1 MGCNALRT
9 SHNPFEPAFYE
20 VCDSMGF
27 YVMDEAFDE
36 WTSGWQ
42 VNWTEN
48 PTGKAMNG
56 YNHLYNEWWRTDWQI

>member
-1 MGCNALRT
+1 MRQYGI
-9 SHNPFEPAFYE
+9 
-20 VCDSMGF
+20 F

-36 WTSGWQ
+36 WTTGWN

-56 YNHLYNEWWRTDWQI
+56 YNHLYNEWWRTDLADMIKRDRNHPSVIIWGSRK